1 MRSVTLVAL
10 LSLAQSSRGNY
21 IPGYRPTSY
30 AVNEE
35 IDALVDHVS
44 SPLTQVP
51 YDYHSLGFCETPSSF
66 VKKRSSSLGTKLQ
79 GGAVQLTHYLFESKK
94 VQACEKLCAKLVSSN

>member
-35 IDALVDHVS
+35 VS
-44 SPLTQVP
+44 V
-51 YDYHSLGFCETPSSF
+51 SF
-66 VKKRSSSLGTKLQ
+66 DMNDERNKI
-79 GGAVQLTHYLFESKK
+79 
-94 VQACEKLCAKLVSSN
+94 